1 MIVYTTSFINEY
13 YQGLENK
20 TLNSQLLDCLNVIV
34 TTINNDISLNIIDND
49 NDLRFKKTKLKSK
62 SGDTYYQSNN
72 RSNSYSNS
80 YSNSN
85 SNSHNNNNNHSTLKR
100 KEEVKTKIEEIKS
113 TIKSILN
120 KLSPS
125 NYIKLE
131 QDFLMMY
138 SELLTNCIESNNNE
152 TIDYIDNYIIN
163 YICYNNITYS
173 TIYINILFS
182 LFNMY
187 CNKNYKIETLLLYNL
202 LQKHYN
208 DFIIFDNIIKC
219 SSLEDNDEFV
229 INKNND
235 KYKCFIIF
243 IINFYKKIYLNSLE
257 LKSHNTRRIEFYE
270 HSFSNIS
277 SLTSL
282 FILFNKFFIKNLEL
296 ENNKTY
302 CETIQEFLII
312 FYTELFKDSKFI
324 KIVDCDCKLLD
335 DIKLLLLNNSEY
347 PSFTNKIKFKLM
359 NIRDKYEVL
368 SNS

>member
-1 MIVYTTSFINEY
+1 
-13 YQGLENK
+13 
-20 TLNSQLLDCLNVIV
+20 
-34 TTINNDISLNIIDND
+34 
-49 NDLRFKKTKLKSK
+49 
-62 SGDTYYQSNN
+62 
-72 RSNSYSNS
+72 
-80 YSNSN
+80 
-85 SNSHNNNNNHSTLKR
+85 
-100 KEEVKTKIEEIKS
+100 
-113 TIKSILN
+113 
-120 KLSPS
+120 
-125 NYIKLE
+125 
-131 QDFLMMY
+131 
-138 SELLTNCIESNNNE
+138 
-152 TIDYIDNYIIN
+152 
-163 YICYNNITYS
+163 
-173 TIYINILFS
+173 
-182 LFNMY
+182 MY

-219 SSLEDNDEFV
+219 SSLDDNDEFV

-243 IINFYKKIYLNSLE
+243 IINFYKKIYFNSLE